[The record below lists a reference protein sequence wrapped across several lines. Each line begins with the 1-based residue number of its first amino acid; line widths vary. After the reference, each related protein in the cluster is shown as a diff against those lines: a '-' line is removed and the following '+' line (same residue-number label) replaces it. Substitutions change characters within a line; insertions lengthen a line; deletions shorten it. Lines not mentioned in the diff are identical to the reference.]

1 MPAPSEANDAVLL
14 HQNIDSAPYTTRAT
28 EAGIHRVRG
37 VGLLLGPQGGLGQS
51 TFMKISIYMIMN
63 L

>member
-1 MPAPSEANDAVLL
+1 MPAPSEANDAALL
-14 HQNIDSAPYTTRAT
+14 HQDIDSAPYTTRAT

-37 VGLLLGPQGGLGQS
+37 VGWLLGPQGGLGQR

>member
-14 HQNIDSAPYTTRAT
+14 LRDIDSAPYTTRAT

-37 VGLLLGPQGGLGQS
+37 EGWLLGLQGGLEQR
-51 TFMKISIYMIMN
+51 TFMKISLYMIMN